1 MRLEDEISQK
11 DFRTLEEKTFVN
23 LLFTGKWI
31 ESSSKKFLDQFDVS
45 PQQYNILRI
54 LRGQYPEPCKVSLVG
69 SRMLDKMSDV
79 SRIIER
85 MRVKKLVERNIKST
99 DRRSMDVVISKRGLG
114 LLYKIDEEL
123 HKMYS
128 PFLRLTNE
136 ENLKLNELLDK
147 LRG

>member
-11 DFRTLEEKTFVN
+11 DFKTLEEKTFVN

-45 PQQYNILRI
+45 LQQYNILRI

>member
-11 DFRTLEEKTFVN
+11 DFKTLEEKTFVN

>member
-11 DFRTLEEKTFVN
+11 EFKSLEEKTFVN
-23 LLFTGKWI
+23 LLFTGNWLNTT
-31 ESSSKKFLDQFDVS
+31 SKKFLEQFDIS

-85 MRVKKLVERNIKST
+85 MRIKKLVERNIKST
-99 DRRSMDVVISKRGLG
+99 DRRSMDVTISKRGLG

-123 HKMYS
+123 HRMYS
-128 PFLRLTNE
+128 PLLRLSEE

>member
-1 MRLEDEISQK
+1 MRLEDEISQREFK
-11 DFRTLEEKTFVN
+11 SIEEKTFVN
-23 LLFTGKWI
+23 LLFTGNWL
-31 ESSSKKFLDQFDVS
+31 ESSSKKFLEQFDVS

-85 MRVKKLVERNIKST
+85 MRLKKLVERNVKST
-99 DRRSMDVVISKRGLG
+99 DRRSMDVIISKKGLG

-123 HKMYS
+123 HRMYS
-128 PFLRLTNE
+128 PLLRLTNE
-136 ENLKLNELLDK
+136 ENMKLNELLDK

>member
-11 DFRTLEEKTFVN
+11 DFKTLEEKTFVN

-136 ENLKLNELLDK
+136 ENLKLNDLLDK

>member
-11 DFRTLEEKTFVN
+11 EFKSLEEKTFVN
-23 LLFTGKWI
+23 LLFTGSWLD
-31 ESSSKKFLDQFDVS
+31 SSSKKFLEQFDVS

-85 MRVKKLVERNIKST
+85 MRIKKLVERNIKST
-99 DRRSMDVVISKRGLG
+99 DRRSMDVTISKRGLG

-123 HKMYS
+123 HRMYS
-128 PFLRLTNE
+128 PLLRLSNE